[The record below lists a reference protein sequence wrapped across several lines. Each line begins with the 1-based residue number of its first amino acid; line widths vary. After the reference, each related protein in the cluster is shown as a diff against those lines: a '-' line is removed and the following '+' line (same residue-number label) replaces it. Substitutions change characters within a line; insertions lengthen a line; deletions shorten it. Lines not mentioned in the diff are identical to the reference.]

1 MQRLRRQALR
11 MAEQCPELFLQAK
24 EVAAGAR
31 KAAADDCRM
40 PRITVSAELQQSS
53 CNRAARG
60 LQQTEDDWLMFR
72 IAMSTDFKSTSVGV
86 RKEMLETLRCMLT
99 SCRILRCKLNLY
111 A

>member
-1 MQRLRRQALR
+1 

-24 EVAAGAR
+24 GVADGAR
-31 KAAADDCRM
+31 KASADDCRM
-40 PRITVSAELQQSS
+40 SRMAVSAELQQS
-53 CNRAARG
+53 CNRAKATE

-72 IAMSTDFKSTSVGV
+72 IALATDFKSTSVGV
-86 RKEMLETLRCMLT
+86 RKEMLETLRSMLA